1 MRASVPGEQPVEQA
15 WRAEHLKDGVRYRIY
30 AGHPAISSVLD
41 QAGELLPAI
50 KAMLSVIEATV
61 PVQRIWLDTAEHKEP
76 PKNRYEGVPSAE
88 VCEVVKT
95 LFEDMVVRRNMS
107 EDAAKR
113 MLGSMDPFQN
123 FPELVGTLKASDFLD
138 K

>member
-1 MRASVPGEQPVEQA
+1 M
-15 WRAEHLKDGVRYRIY
+15 
-30 AGHPAISSVLD
+30 
-41 QAGELLPAI
+41 LPTI

-61 PVQRIWLDTAEHKEP
+61 PVQKIWLDTAEHKEP

-95 LFEDMVVRRNMS
+95 LFEDMIVRRNMS
-107 EDAAKR
+107 EEAAKR

-123 FPELVGTLKASDFLD
+123 FPELVGTLKASDFID